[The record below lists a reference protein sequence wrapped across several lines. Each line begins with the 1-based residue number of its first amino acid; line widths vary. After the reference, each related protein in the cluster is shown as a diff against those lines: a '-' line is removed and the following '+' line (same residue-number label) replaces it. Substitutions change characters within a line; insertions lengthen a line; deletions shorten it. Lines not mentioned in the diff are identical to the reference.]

1 MRKLLLFGALVCALC
16 SCGSGFG
23 ESKKGHEYVD
33 LGLPSGV
40 KWATCN
46 VGAYNPGDC
55 GDYYSWGATV
65 AKPENISPSRS
76 SGDISGNLSYD
87 AAAASWGGNWRL
99 PTRSEFQEL
108 LDYCTWTWANQDGND
123 GYKIIGPNGN
133 SIFLPAA
140 GFFLSNL
147 ECKGDICY
155 YWSST
160 PIGDD
165 AYSLYCGHSAN
176 DIKKMYRGN
185 RIFGCCVRP
194 VQGEKKQTGRGH

>member
-1 MRKLLLFGALVCALC
+1 MKKLFLIGALLSVLC
-16 SCGSGFG
+16 SCGGSGN
-23 ESKKGHEYVD
+23 SQKSHEYVD

-46 VGAYNPGDC
+46 VGASNPGDC
-55 GDYYSWGATV
+55 GDYYTWGATV
-65 AKPENISPSRS
+65 AKPENISYSRS

-108 LDYCTWTWANQDGND
+108 LDCCTWTWANQDGND

-140 GFFLSNL
+140 GFFLSDL
-147 ECKGDICY
+147 KRKGDVCN

-160 PIGDD
+160 PIGGD

-176 DIKKMYRGN
+176 DIKNMNRGN
-185 RIFGCCVRP
+185 RIVGCCVRP